1 MQNIGYFAPWSRQ
14 NSWAD
19 RIAINNIRKA
29 NTPQSLAMKQQM
41 IEKEDEKFARKF
53 STPHTSM
60 YTGVKQVSATISV
73 CCCCFSLLLLVGS
86 RSRWWDVQEFVFV
99 KR

>member
-1 MQNIGYFAPWSRQ
+1 MGWNVGVQIMQNIGYFAPWSRQ

-29 NTPQSLAMKQQM
+29 NTPQSLAMKQEK
-41 IEKEDEKFARKF
+41 IEKENEKFARKF

-60 YTGVKQVSATISV
+60 YTGVKQVGV
-73 CCCCFSLLLLVGS
+73 LVGPACIACIAVVALCK
-86 RSRWWDVQEFVFV
+86 W
-99 KR
+99 